1 LPLRT
6 QALILSNPLFS
17 LITTL
22 ERREAEDLEAEGRM
36 ELDEDDEDD
45 EDIDAE
51 LNTSVTRSSQRGKP
65 RTSILQQ
72 QESALKW
79 AAENLNCKSSSSKSA
94 IKV

>member
-1 LPLRT
+1 
-6 QALILSNPLFS
+6 
-17 LITTL
+17 
-22 ERREAEDLEAEGRM
+22 M
-36 ELDEDDEDD
+36 ELDEDDEDED
-45 EDIDAE
+45 DDDIDAE

-94 IKV
+94 IKVCSTLQT